1 MGFMQALRDMV
12 VQNIQAIRI
21 DLDGNAEV
29 AIFGA
34 GDPEHSRADALQ
46 QGGDDSVSPGLASPY
61 LISVKVRISVLGSP
75 CNGRATVVGRWQQR
89 ADLEGLFDHW
99 AAVVRGEWTDR

>member
-1 MGFMQALRDMV
+1 MQALGEMV
-12 VQNIQAIRI
+12 EPNIVAIRI

-46 QGGDDSVSPGLASPY
+46 RG
-61 LISVKVRISVLGSP
+61 VR
-75 CNGRATVVGRWQQR
+75 
-89 ADLEGLFDHW
+89 
-99 AAVVRGEWTDR
+99 